1 MNLSSQ
7 TSNTLNKKQRRGT
20 LCLQLNPKSIIY
32 GRWRGTRTPTNDDK
46 KSVSSSCRRAS
57 GYTSLLWVVIWMM
70 KINHLLGFS
79 ELFLLTRLQPFWAV
93 LAPTILRS
101 GVVRLLT
108 WCRLAGFS
116 YVVRPFAR
124 SRHPLMLSSYFF
136 YTHTISVHQHVKEL
150 SSMSAQWNSHLT
162 QDCRCPN
169 DLLYKV

>member
-1 MNLSSQ
+1 MQPIFTDELHLNWINLNTMNY
-7 TSNTLNKKQRRGT
+7 TFGGEGGFGPPFAT
-20 LCLQLNPKSIIY
+20 I
-32 GRWRGTRTPTNDDK
+32 RT
-46 KSVSSSCRRAS
+46 VSSSCRRAS